1 MRVFGCQTLV
11 RNESDRW
18 DRVTFLVARAPPADH
33 DPLEKGLSVSI
44 DVGTRKM
51 VNYA

>member
-1 MRVFGCQTLV
+1 MRVFGCQTLM

-18 DRVTFLVARAPPADH
+18 EPPQKGAPSADH